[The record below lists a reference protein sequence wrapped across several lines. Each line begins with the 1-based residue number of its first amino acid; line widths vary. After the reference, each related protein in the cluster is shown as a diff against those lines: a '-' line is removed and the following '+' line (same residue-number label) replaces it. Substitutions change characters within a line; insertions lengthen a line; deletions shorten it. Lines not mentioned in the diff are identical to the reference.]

1 MTMLDVL
8 VVGKGP
14 AALACAAALG
24 ERGLGAALLGPAGAV
39 HWPAAYGVW
48 ADELANAG
56 CPPLLEDSWAT
67 AIVHTEREHRLQRT
81 YGRVDNARM
90 AAWLGERCARGGV
103 REIEGQAA
111 GIEAGS
117 ASTAVL
123 LHGGGRVEARVVVDA
138 TGHRPALLRLPEH
151 PAPAFQTALGW
162 TVEADEHPF
171 AASEAVLMD
180 WRDEHLAP
188 SGRGGVPTFL
198 YAYPLRDGRLFV
210 EETAL
215 AARPALPLDLLE
227 SRLESRMR
235 GMGVRVR
242 RVVAREEV
250 WIPMGGA
257 LPRRD
262 ARVVGFG
269 AAGGFVHPATGYS
282 LARSL
287 AAAPALAYAVSAAL
301 GAPNATPERA
311 VAAAWDAIW
320 PAEQRRRRALFRFG
334 MEQLLA
340 MDGGAAR
347 DFFDAFFAL
356 PDADWRGYLG
366 DRMTA
371 REVSGVMARLFARAP
386 GPTRRRLARGAL
398 GPDGRELAVSLLR
411 TTAGWE

>member
-1 MTMLDVL
+1 MTMLDAV

-24 ERGLGAALLGPAGAV
+24 ERGLAAALLGPAGAV
-39 HWPAAYGVW
+39 HWPATYGVW

-67 AIVHTEREHRLQRT
+67 AVVHAGREHRLRRT

-90 AAWLGERCARGGV
+90 AAWLGDRCAFGGV

-111 GIEAGS
+111 GIERG
-117 ASTAVL
+117 ASSTTVL

-138 TGHRPALLRLPEH
+138 TGHRPALLPRPEH

-171 AASEAVLMD
+171 AANEAVLMD
-180 WRDEHLAP
+180 WRDGHLAP
-188 SGRGGVPTFL
+188 AERGGVPTFL

-215 AARPALPLDLLE
+215 AARPALPLD
-227 SRLESRMR
+227 RLEDRLRRRMQA
-235 GMGVRVR
+235 MGVRVR
-242 RVVAREEV
+242 RVAAREEV

-269 AAGGFVHPATGYS
+269 AAGGFVHAATGYS
-282 LARSL
+282 LVRSL

-301 GAPNATPERA
+301 GARNATPERA

-320 PAEQRRRRALFRFG
+320 PAGRRRRTALSRFG

-340 MDGGAAR
+340 MDGDAAR
-347 DFFDAFFAL
+347 EFFDAFFAL

-371 REVSGVMARLFARAP
+371 REVSGVMARLFTRAP
-386 GPTRRRLARGAL
+386 RSTRRRLARGAL
-398 GPDGRELAVSLLR
+398 GPDGRHLAASLLR
-411 TTAGWE
+411 ATAGRE